1 MTAPL
6 NRLAERINV
15 DADRMSL
22 VRSAVSTGRQSK
34 RQDLVSDAAR
44 RILAMFDEDRHVIEA
59 LDHPT
64 SSALLVHQLLQTKPL
79 VSNPSKS
86 GEYQRCRQLC
96 REASAAAAEEIFR
109 LYQHRDDDRVRFV
122 SARWTFEQAWGKVP
136 QYNPN
141 ADPEMRPKQLSR
153 AAIQQRSCETI
164 FDAPACF
171 RRAASGNSAAT
182 ATAIAG

>member
-1 MTAPL
+1 MTARL

-22 VRSAVSTGRQSK
+22 ARSVVSARRQSK

-59 LDHPT
+59 LDHPA

-79 VSNPSKS
+79 VSNPSGKS

-109 LYQHRDDDRVRFV
+109 LYQHRDDDRVRFM
-122 SARWTFEQAWGKVP
+122 AAQWTFEQAWGKAP

-141 ADPEMRPKQLSR
+141 ADPEMRPNPDVSLLTPEQWHSFVSSLR
-153 AAIQQRSCETI
+153 L
-164 FDAPACF
+164 PGF
-171 RRAASGNSAAT
+171 RPR
-182 ATAIAG
+182 